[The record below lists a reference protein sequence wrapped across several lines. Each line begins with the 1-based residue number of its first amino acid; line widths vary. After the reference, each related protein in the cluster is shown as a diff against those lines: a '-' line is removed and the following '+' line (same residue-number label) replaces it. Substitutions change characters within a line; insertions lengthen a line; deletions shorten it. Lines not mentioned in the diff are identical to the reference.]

1 MAKLKFTKMH
11 GAGNDYVY
19 INGFTQTI
27 DNPSELAVKISDRHF
42 GIGSDGL
49 ILVLPSDKADIRMQ
63 MFNSDGSEAEMC
75 GNGSRCVGKFAYDNG
90 LVNKKQISLETKAG
104 IKYILLLE
112 GDETTRNVTI
122 DMGEPIL
129 EAAEI
134 PVVADQS
141 PVIDLPLMIDGKEW
155 KMTCV
160 SMGNPHAVT
169 FTEGIKH
176 LVLPNIGP
184 LFEKNLAFPRKT
196 NTEFIEVVDRKTL
209 NMRVWERGAGET
221 LACGTGACAS
231 AVAAVLNNL
240 TDRKV
245 TIHLLGGDLE
255 IEWRESDNRVYMTG
269 EAVTVFEGEIDVPMR
284 KLAH

>member
-11 GAGNDYVY
+11 GAGNDYIYV
-19 INGFTQTI
+19 NGFTQTI
-27 DNPSELAVKISDRHF
+27 ENPSELALAISDRHF

-49 ILVLPSDKADIRMQ
+49 VLILPSDKADIRMQ

-75 GNGSRCVGKFAYDNG
+75 GNASRCVGKYAFDNG
-90 LVNKKQISLETKAG
+90 LTDKTKISLETKAG
-104 IKYILLLE
+104 IKYISLLE
-112 GDETTRNVTI
+112 GDAKARKVTV

-129 EAAEI
+129 DAETI
-134 PVVADQS
+134 PVVADKS
-141 PVIDLPLMIDGKEW
+141 PVLNLPLTIDGKVWE
-155 KMTCV
+155 MTCV

-169 FTEGIKH
+169 FTEGIKD
-176 LVLPNIGP
+176 LDLPVIGP
-184 LFEKNLAFPRKT
+184 KFEKNPVFPRKT
-196 NTEFIEVVDRKTL
+196 NTEFIEVVDRNTL

-231 AVAAVLNNL
+231 AVAAVLNGF

-255 IEWRESDNRVYMTG
+255 VEWREADNRVYMTG
-269 EAVTVFEGEIDVPMR
+269 EAVTVFEGEI
-284 KLAH
+284 